1 MEDLNKYLERH
12 ERVGNWRELTAQAAN
27 DTGGLE
33 MVWSKLHG
41 LKVTESRLDYHG
53 SLTIDRDILRAAGL
67 IPLEFVHIWNKNSGA
82 RLSTYVLPGAA
93 GGGLCCL
100 NGAAARTGQVGD
112 ELIVTSRRFIRGL
125 AEMTR
130 SKPRVV
136 TFRQERERVNRIAE
150 ILTYDLHLDGS
161 GEELAFD
168 ILRTP
173 Y

>member
-1 MEDLNKYLERH
+1 MDDLNKYLERH
-12 ERVGNWRELTAQAAN
+12 EHLGNWRDLTAQAAN
-27 DTGGLE
+27 DAGGLE

-67 IPLEFVHIWNKNSGA
+67 VPLEFVHIWNKNSGA

-112 ELIVTSRRFIRGL
+112 ELIVTSRRFVRGL

-136 TFRQERERVNRIAE
+136 TFRPGQVNRIAE